1 MKSIIKYLLACAFV
15 LSITLPVLAGDASLS
30 ETMASLDSPKER
42 TVVGA
47 LGDVEKHFPTD
58 ASALAKVK
66 GLLADPREKVRRKAA
81 RVLGAIHADVSDTDL
96 KNIAALLDSQTK
108 DEVLDGLKALRG
120 LKAQSV
126 VPKIVTLL
134 KNPDSNIE
142 RDSCRTLAVIGDK
155 SIVPSI
161 QPLLQS
167 PDKAVVK
174 DANDAIF
181 ALSSK

>member
-1 MKSIIKYLLACAFV
+1 MKRIGKYILACAFA
-15 LSITLPVLAGDASLS
+15 LTMALPALAGSDSLS
-30 ETMASLDSPKER
+30 DVMANLDSPKER

-47 LGDVEKHFPTD
+47 LQAVEKQYPTD
-58 ASALAKVK
+58 ANALAKVK
-66 GLLADPREKVRRKAA
+66 SLLADPRQKVRSKAG

-96 KNIAALLDSQTK
+96 KNIAAMLDSMSK
-108 DEVLDGLKALRG
+108 DEVLDALKSLRG

-126 VPKIVTLL
+126 VPKIVPLL
-134 KNPDSNIE
+134 KNPDPNIE

-155 SIVPSI
+155 SIVPDI

-181 ALSSK
+181 ALKNK